1 MPSSVSPYY
10 ETFMAEKEVLVGPQI
25 PGTISIQMDA
35 PIHRFTATID
45 PVPTA
50 TTYNWYLNGVLNN
63 TYHGTSAIFNRVSP
77 YCGGS
82 YNVDVK
88 AYNTC
93 GWSALKHLTVI
104 EPSCLYGMIISP
116 NPTASESDIQIY
128 SESEVAM
135 DEDIEWQLDVYDQM
149 QGLKDKQAK
158 IKGNK
163 TKLNTNGWKDGVYF
177 IRAIVG
183 DEVISEKLVVKH

>member
-1 MPSSVSPYY
+1 
-10 ETFMAEKEVLVGPQI
+10 
-25 PGTISIQMDA
+25 MDA

-63 TYHGTSAIFNRVSP
+63 TYHGTEAIFNRVSP

-88 AYNTC
+88 SYNPC

-116 NPTASESDIQIY
+116 NPTETESDIEIY
-128 SESEVAM
+128 SESEVSI
-135 DEDIEWQLDVYDQM
+135 DQDIEWQMEVYDQM
-149 QGLKDKQAK
+149 QGIKDKQTK
-158 IKGNK
+158 IKGCK
-163 TKLNTNGWKDGVYF
+163 TKLSTSGWKDGIYY

-183 DEVISEKLVVKH
+183 DEKITGSLVVKY